1 MVVQIN
7 DPNSGNIFGR
17 LGASIG
23 QGFSEQF
30 PKQLQAN
37 REASAI
43 EGLRNQK
50 EPLDTLQQ
58 LAALRRSG
66 ISGQE
71 AAQYI
76 PLIQRQQERD
86 IYNKKSETSKVQEHN
101 KVQSNEPGKIE
112 SAQDI
117 NIHVPQEN
125 GFVSRDAI
133 KDYKS
138 SLLRAPKTE
147 EIEDL
152 ARTKF
157 LARNPSMGITE
168 AEGLARNEINTN
180 REAQKTANAELRTD
194 LNTRMALDLQGGGLG
209 DFKDI
214 SGEIQKD
221 LIDQAEHM
229 VNKQGKSPEE
239 AAQIVGDIALELG
252 KTANSVRESGS
263 WHNMFRSSKTKEQ
276 ELKDQKEIFS
286 KYGYDELFNNFA
298 AAEMGITRLQAAN
311 ILDPIKNTE
320 VQSEL
325 AKIKKIPAQARKLKD
340 DQLDSLIMKIKPSDN
355 LHAIEYELREKGVD
369 VNQFKQ
375 RVSKLKNE
383 KQIALSD
390 EQIHQQKAAI
400 SNSHLGD
407 ILFKIF

>member
-214 SGEIQKD
+214 
-221 LIDQAEHM
+221 
-229 VNKQGKSPEE
+229 
-239 AAQIVGDIALELG
+239 
-252 KTANSVRESGS
+252 
-263 WHNMFRSSKTKEQ
+263 
-276 ELKDQKEIFS
+276 
-286 KYGYDELFNNFA
+286 Y
-298 AAEMGITRLQAAN
+298 
-311 ILDPIKNTE
+311 
-320 VQSEL
+320 
-325 AKIKKIPAQARKLKD
+325 
-340 DQLDSLIMKIKPSDN
+340 
-355 LHAIEYELREKGVD
+355 
-369 VNQFKQ
+369 
-375 RVSKLKNE
+375 
-383 KQIALSD
+383 
-390 EQIHQQKAAI
+390 
-400 SNSHLGD
+400 
-407 ILFKIF
+407 

>member
-325 AKIKKIPAQARKLKD
+325 AKIKKIPAQARKLQD

-355 LHAIEYELREKGVD
+355 LHAI
-369 VNQFKQ
+369 
-375 RVSKLKNE
+375 
-383 KQIALSD
+383 
-390 EQIHQQKAAI
+390 
-400 SNSHLGD
+400 
-407 ILFKIF
+407 